1 MEELARQIQSHVD
14 VCNDSDNVSWSDSRF
29 CTSSRRAGDSLVPS
43 LRRHVAE
50 PAQRRFRRRKWWSC
64 GRSSGD
70 CAAGGGKV
78 NVASV
83 ANLTKGVVEDWRARL
98 PDVLGSFRKFLMI
111 ARMLVARSLLVIGQ
125 SSGK

>member
-14 VCNDSDNVSWSDSRF
+14 ACNDSDNVSWSDSRF

-50 PAQRRFRRRKWWSC
+50 SAQRRFRRRKWWSC

-70 CAAGGGKV
+70 GAAGGGKV
-78 NVASV
+78 NAASV

-98 PDVLGSFRKFLMI
+98 PDVLGSFRKFSMI
-111 ARMLVARSLLVIGQ
+111 ARMLVALLVIGQ